1 MHKIV
6 YLFTSG
12 GSLLALAALFAI
24 RTATQRFSTYN
35 KGFQVR
41 KTQSKPLLLY
51 ASALQRL
58 LLRAIAP
65 FFCGGD
71 MTTPMICCAAA
82 GHLYPLSGHPVAQ
95 DPARSSTSSRVTK
108 SPANCFTTASNPF
121 YFTKRCNYTRTCR
134 LYSLENLGESR
145 TLSRHMDTWYTS
157 LLLWKIVLKKQKP
170 SLRHCADR
178 RDRHSSS

>member
-41 KTQSKPLLLY
+41 KTQSKPLLLC

-58 LLRAIAP
+58 LLRAS
-65 FFCGGD
+65 FFLLRGGHD
-71 MTTPMICCAAA
+71 HT
-82 GHLYPLSGHPVAQ
+82 H
-95 DPARSSTSSRVTK
+95 D
-108 SPANCFTTASNPF
+108 
-121 YFTKRCNYTRTCR
+121 
-134 LYSLENLGESR
+134 
-145 TLSRHMDTWYTS
+145 
-157 LLLWKIVLKKQKP
+157 LLLRQQAISIRSVDTL
-170 SLRHCADR
+170 
-178 RDRHSSS
+178 